1 MTTAPRRSSSELM
14 TKDPEEL
21 QIGDLKKAR
30 ILSFE
35 IMNIFSVHK

>member
-14 TKDPEEL
+14 TKDPED
-21 QIGDLKKAR
+21 IGDLKKAR